1 MYIKYV
7 VHGLILSATVA
18 SAFNPYHKPVVSVPK
33 VGSVGGTAQNVKEWK
48 PLKAPRDATSFQP
61 VEEKPVDLEQ
71 MKPLSEMRI
80 KKVPRADN
88 DLHPQIRAVQHAN
101 SITKKFRKRGI
112 PGPDIDR
119 KLAIR
124 NVISSLEKR
133 NLKSLKRRVNN
144 FDILRSDTPTTPDSM
159 AVDQDGSDFSYFSEV
174 QFGPNNKPFLLVVD
188 TGSSDTWVPSSNCTT
203 QACRIHETYGPSD
216 SHTLVIENRTFQIRY
231 GTGDVE
237 GTVARDD
244 VSFAGFKV
252 NIEFGLSTV
261 VSSDF
266 VNFPIDGIM
275 GLGFPEASQ
284 QGASTIL
291 DVLVKAKLIG
301 GRMFSVA
308 LSRATD
314 GLNDGVVHFGGID
327 KSYYTGVMTYSKSI
341 SDLGYWEIDLDDIGV
356 DGKSLGLKGRTA
368 IIDTGTSLILL
379 PPGDAYNLHLAIE
392 GAKTD
397 GESFAVPCNTNKT
410 LDMTFS
416 GVTYK
421 IPPIDWIGDQTAPDG
436 LYCLSHV
443 ISRTITGK
451 STWLMGDVFLKN
463 VYSNFDLDRS
473 RIGFANRAS
482 PSGPVN
488 RPNPI
493 TTFMLSNPT
502 NTAPVSTRMTGSSNP
517 TSTSTSDSGDNDSKS
532 AAVGGFTVPFGFVFG
547 GFLLGLVMV

>member
-7 VHGLILSATVA
+7 VHGLVLSATVA
-18 SAFNPYHKPVVSVPK
+18 SAFNPYNKPVSSVPK
-33 VGSVGGTAQNVKEWK
+33 VGSVGETAQNVKQWK
-48 PLKAPRDATSFQP
+48 PLKAPRDAISFQP
-61 VEEKPVDLEQ
+61 VEEKPVDFEQ
-71 MKPLSEMRI
+71 MKPLSEMHI

-88 DLHPQIRAVQHAN
+88 ALHPQIQAVQHAN
-101 SITKKFRKRGI
+101 AVTKKFRKRGI

-133 NLKSLKRRVNN
+133 NLKRGLNN
-144 FDILRSDTPTTPDSM
+144 FEILRSDTPTTADSM

-174 QFGPNNKPFLLVVD
+174 QFGPNNKSFLLVID
-188 TGSSDTWVPSSNCTT
+188 TGSSDTWVPSSNCTS
-203 QACRIHETYGPSD
+203 QACRRHETYGPSD
-216 SHTLVIENRTFQIRY
+216 SHTLVIEDRTFEIRY
-231 GTGDVE
+231 GTGNVE

-266 VNFPIDGIM
+266 VSFPIDGIM

-284 QGASTIL
+284 QGASTIM

-301 GRMFSVA
+301 SKMFSVA

-341 SDLGYWEIDLDDIGV
+341 SDLGYWEIDLDDTAI
-356 DGKSLGLKGRTA
+356 DGKTLGLKGRTA

-379 PPGDAYNLHLAIE
+379 PPDDAYDLHLAIE
-392 GAKTD
+392 GARTD
-397 GESFAVPCNTNKT
+397 GDSFAVPCHTNKT

-421 IPPIDWIGDQTAPDG
+421 IPPIDWIGDPTAPDG

-463 VYSNFDLDRS
+463 VYSNFDFDKS
-473 RIGFANRAS
+473 RIGFAYRAS
-482 PSGPVN
+482 PRGTVN

-502 NTAPVSTRMTGSSNP
+502 NTAPVSTGMTGSPSP
-517 TSTSTSDSGDNDSKS
+517 TSSSTSDSGNNGSKS

-547 GFLLGLVMV
+547 GFLLGLVIV